1 MAGDDAAWPR
11 IAVFGAGAV
20 GCHFGA
26 KLALAGAPVVLIGR
40 PAHVA
45 AIRERGLWFDS
56 GGARTTVR
64 LDADTSPDAVREAD
78 LVLLCVKSA
87 DTAQAARELAPRL
100 RAGATVV
107 SMQNG
112 VDNVERAR
120 SAAPGLDPVA
130 AVVYVGASM
139 GGPGHVVHAG
149 RGDLVIGEYAGGA
162 AAAIDGVR
170 VDAPTRSGDA
180 AGGPGDAAYGTAPG
194 RCARIAAT
202 FERAGVACRVSPD
215 VRAELWTKLVMNAAF
230 NAISALARARY
241 GAIVAD
247 PAVAATMRAVVDE
260 CVAVAR
266 ADGVAL
272 PGAETLHAAA
282 MKLGAA
288 MAGATSSTEQDLA
301 RGRATEIDALNGYV
315 VARGDA
321 RGVPVPVNRALHA
334 LVRLLERERA
344 AGAAST
350 PPSPE
355 SPR

>member
-1 MAGDDAAWPR
+1 MGEAGSEAGTTDWPR
-11 IAVFGAGAV
+11 VVVFGAGAV

-40 PAHVA
+40 PAHVD

-56 GGARTTVR
+56 GGVRTTVA
-64 LDADTSPDAVREAD
+64 LGADASPEPVRDAD

-87 DTAQAARELAPRL
+87 DTAEAARTIAPRL
-100 RAGATVV
+100 RDGAVVV

-120 SAAPGLDPVA
+120 AAVPGFDPAA

-149 RGDLVIGEYAGGA
+149 RGDLVIGEYRGGA
-162 AAAIDGVR
+162 DGVR
-170 VDAPTRSGDA
+170 DRPDA
-180 AGGPGDAAYGTAPG
+180 GPS
-194 RCARIAAT
+194 RCDRVAAT
-202 FERAGVACRVSPD
+202 FGRAGVGCRVSGD

-241 GAIVAD
+241 GSIVAD
-247 PAVAATMRAVVDE
+247 PGAAATMRALIDE

-266 ADGVAL
+266 ADGVAIGE
-272 PGAETLHAAA
+272 PAA
-282 MKLGAA
+282 MHDAAMALGAA
-288 MAGATSSTEQDLA
+288 MASATSSTEQDLA
-301 RGRATEIDALNGYV
+301 LGRPTEIDSLNGYV

-321 RGVPVPVNRALHA
+321 RGVPVSVNRALHA

-344 AGAAST
+344 A
-350 PPSPE
+350 
-355 SPR
+355 RR

>member
-1 MAGDDAAWPR
+1 MGSDGTGAAANTAWPR
-11 IAVFGAGAV
+11 FVVFGAGAV

-26 KLALAGAPVVLIGR
+26 KLALAGAPVTLIGR

-56 GGARTTVR
+56 AGTRTTVALEADTTSEPLR
-64 LDADTSPDAVREAD
+64 DADV
-78 LVLLCVKSA
+78 VLMCVKSG
-87 DTAQAARELAPRL
+87 DTASAAREIAERAPH
-100 RAGATVV
+100 GAVV
-107 SMQNG
+107 LSMQNG
-112 VDNVERAR
+112 VDNVARAR
-120 SAAPGLDPVA
+120 AAAPGLDPVA

-149 RGDLVIGEYAGGA
+149 RGDLVIGEYPGGLA
-162 AAAIDGVR
+162 DTEA
-170 VDAPTRSGDA
+170 
-180 AGGPGDAAYGTAPG
+180 G
-194 RCARIAAT
+194 RCARVAAV
-202 FERAGVACRVSPD
+202 FERAGVPCRVSSD

-230 NAISALARARY
+230 NAVSALTRARY

-247 PAVAATMRAVVDE
+247 PGAVATMYTLIDE

-272 PGAETLHAAA
+272 AAPEALAEAATT
-282 MKLGAA
+282 LGAA

-301 RGRATEIDALNGYV
+301 RGRPTEIDALNGYV

-321 RGVPVPVNRALHA
+321 LGVPVPVNRALHV

-344 AGAAST
+344 RAAVA
-350 PPSPE
+350 
-355 SPR
+355 

>member
-1 MAGDDAAWPR
+1 
-11 IAVFGAGAV
+11 
-20 GCHFGA
+20 
-26 KLALAGAPVVLIGR
+26 
-40 PAHVA
+40 
-45 AIRERGLWFDS
+45 
-56 GGARTTVR
+56 
-64 LDADTSPDAVREAD
+64 
-78 LVLLCVKSA
+78 
-87 DTAQAARELAPRL
+87 
-100 RAGATVV
+100 
-107 SMQNG
+107 
-112 VDNVERAR
+112 
-120 SAAPGLDPVA
+120 
-130 AVVYVGASM
+130 
-139 GGPGHVVHAG
+139 VVHAG
-149 RGDLVIGEYAGGA
+149 RGDLVIGEYGPRTAAPDGAPRSAPGAGSGGVQRPVAPAASAASGPGA
-162 AAAIDGVR
+162 AD
-170 VDAPTRSGDA
+170 
-180 AGGPGDAAYGTAPG
+180 GTAAS

-272 PGAETLHAAA
+272 QGAETLHAAA
-282 MKLGAA
+282 LKLGAA

-344 AGAAST
+344 AGEGAT

>member
-1 MAGDDAAWPR
+1 MAVEGAAWPR
-11 IAVFGAGAV
+11 IVVFGAGAV

-26 KLALAGAPVVLIGR
+26 KLALAGAPVVLVGR

-64 LDADTSPDAVREAD
+64 LGADTSPEAVRDAD

-120 SAAPGLDPVA
+120 AAAPGLDPVA

-149 RGDLVIGEYAGGA
+149 RGDLVIGEYGPRAPAPDGAPPSAPGASAGA
-162 AAAIDGVR
+162 AA
-170 VDAPTRSGDA
+170 S
-180 AGGPGDAAYGTAPG
+180 

-202 FERAGVACRVSPD
+202 FERAGVPCRVSAD

-247 PAVAATMRAVVDE
+247 PAVATTMRAVVDE

-266 ADGVAL
+266 ADGVA
-272 PGAETLHAAA
+272 PGDADTLHAAA

-321 RGVPVPVNRALHA
+321 LGVPAPVNRALHA
-334 LVRLLERERA
+334 LVRLLERER
-344 AGAAST
+344 GA
-350 PPSPE
+350 
-355 SPR
+355 R